1 MTNADHDTVSKL
13 ADEKAPAV
21 DSLHLEDFLA
31 SGLSQV
37 DAVFLRDFP
46 RAEHKKV
53 FRKIDLRLMPMLMS
67 LYLIA
72 NIDRLVHRFHN
83 REYG

>member
-31 SGLSQV
+31 SGLSQD

-46 RAEHKKV
+46 RAEQKKV
-53 FRKIDLRLMPMLMS
+53 FRKIDWRLMPMLMS

>member
-31 SGLSQV
+31 SGLSQD

-53 FRKIDLRLMPMLMS
+53 FRKIDWRLMPMLMS

>member
-31 SGLSQV
+31 SGLSQ
-37 DAVFLRDFP
+37 DNAVFLRDFP

-53 FRKIDLRLMPMLMS
+53 FRKIDWRLMPMLMS

>member
-1 MTNADHDTVSKL
+1 MINADHDTLSKS
-13 ADEKAPAV
+13 ADEKAPVV

-31 SGLSQV
+31 SGLSQD

-46 RAEHKKV
+46 GAEHKKV
-53 FRKIDLRLMPMLMS
+53 FRKIDWRLMPMLMS

-72 NIDRLVHRFHN
+72 NIDRSVHRFHN
-83 REYG
+83 CGYG

>member
-21 DSLHLEDFLA
+21 DSLHLEDFIA
-31 SGLSQV
+31 SGLSQD

-53 FRKIDLRLMPMLMS
+53 FRKIDWRLMPMLMS